1 MAKRKAPGWAG
12 FPEGAALSLA
22 LYIVFQCLLALLT
35 IKGAVPEEAAFRFQA
50 GSGAV
55 AAFFGGMLA
64 IRHTNAGTLLAAL
77 GSAAIFALTLMLGGM
92 LACNGVVWSREV
104 GAEKGG
110 NSTPLRP
117 GERRRGRK
125 PETDQEFTPLCS
137 RPPALVRVRNGAAL
151 VIFTKFLI

>member
-92 LACNGVVWSREV
+92 LACNGVVWSRES
-104 GAEKGG
+104 AI
-110 NSTPLRP
+110 L
-117 GERRRGRK
+117 
-125 PETDQEFTPLCS
+125 L
-137 RPPALVRVRNGAAL
+137 AAAL
-151 VIFTKFLI
+151 AGGILAGLLGGGRGKRRKQHAASARRTKAGKKA